1 MRKAIAVAV
10 AAGFLG
16 LSAAPAFAMF
26 PFLVPVL
33 FAKKDPNFK
42 AVNPYEKKVSHHGKR
57 HGAKKKM

>member
-16 LSAAPAFAMF
+16 FSAAPAFAMF

-33 FAKKDPNFK
+33 LAKKDPNFK
-42 AVNPYEKKVSHHGKR
+42 AVNPYEKKVTHHGKR
-57 HGAKKKM
+57 HHAKKM